1 VNTSFHRGKEEQMAD
16 MNKGSSIQP
25 DMAAH
30 LAESM
35 DRPPLPTPETIA
47 VTAAMGGGREWPD
60 GNGKRRHPK
69 DRGSSHG
76 RAGQEAAVTAVH
88 RTGRPQMPHS
98 S

>member
-1 VNTSFHRGKEEQMAD
+1 LVDASFQRGKEEHKMAEK
-16 MNKGSSIQP
+16 NPGGQLEPELAS
-25 DMAAH
+25 H

-35 DRPPLPTPETIA
+35 DEAPAPEMPA
-47 VTAAMGGGREWPD
+47 PAGPVNGGRQWPD

-69 DRGSSHG
+69 ERGTAHG
-76 RAGQEAAVTAVH
+76 RMGHEAAVTAVH